1 VSPDGKYIVTGNR
14 GYNVIAVYDRQTFKK
29 VYEKLL
35 PFRRDVY
42 GNTFDHYRF
51 TNRFMG
57 YHLGVHHSELIAR
70 PS

>member
-1 VSPDGKYIVTGNR
+1 
-14 GYNVIAVYDRQTFKK
+14 VYDRQTFKK

-70 PS
+70 DR